1 MTLTVPCLFGLES
14 LVADE
19 MRRLDLKNVRAEN
32 GRVHC
37 EGTLADIARLNI
49 NLRCGA
55 RVLMELGSF
64 PARDFEALFQGVYAL
79 PWEDYIPRDGEFPV
93 KGYSLNS
100 QLHSVPACQSIVKKA
115 SAKRL
120 GEKYGVETLP
130 ESGSRYQ
137 IQFSIIK
144 DVATLYLDTSGEG
157 LYKRGYRAKNMGAP
171 LRETLAAALVPL
183 SRYRGKD
190 PFCDPFCGSGTIP
203 IEAALIAKN
212 RAPGLDRSF
221 AAQKWKNM
229 DSKLWLEAGERPEHA
244 VALCAVIA
252 EIRQR
257 NIPAQRP
264 HGTEEGGG
272 GLVGR
277 HAERLL
283 RRPPRLPAGYAVCLH
298 AVRPDRIAEQPQGV
312 QRQPDV
318 GCTPDLPGQAQGAV
332 PAQVG
337 QGKQQSRNELTAD
350 VAGKAEGI
358 RMQTAP
364 HRDACFRPCEEH
376 TLRPAD
382 VLIHGQR
389 ACK

>member
-100 QLHSVPACQSIVKKA
+100 QLHSVPACQSIMKKA

-171 LRETLAAALVPL
+171 LRETLAAALVTL

-203 IEAALIAKN
+203 IEAALIARN
-212 RAPGLDRSF
+212 RAPGLNRAFDAEQWGFVPGNSWQQAKDEARDREFHGSYDIWGGDVDP
-221 AAQKWKNM
+221 Q
-229 DSKLWLEAGERPEHA
+229 A
-244 VALCAVIA
+244 VAIA
-252 EIRQR
+252 RSNAHKAGVAEDIRFEVADMRTFHRDSPYGQLVTNPPYGQR
-257 NIPAQRP
+257 LMEKQEA
-264 HGTEEGGG
+264 EELYREFGK
-272 GLVGR
+272 VWR
-277 HAERLL
+277 
-283 RRPPRLPAGYAVCLH
+283 RLPEGWRTLVLSSHTEFERTFGQQAAKKRKLYNGMIKC
-298 AVRPDRIAEQPQGV
+298 
-312 QRQPDV
+312 DV
-318 GCTPDLPGQAQGAV
+318 FMYGNKV
-332 PAQVG
+332 
-337 QGKQQSRNELTAD
+337 
-350 VAGKAEGI
+350 
-358 RMQTAP
+358 
-364 HRDACFRPCEEH
+364 
-376 TLRPAD
+376 
-382 VLIHGQR
+382 
-389 ACK
+389 

>member
-79 PWEDYIPRDGEFPV
+79 PWENYIPRDGEFPV

-171 LRETLAAALVPL
+171 LRETLAAALVTL

-190 PFCDPFCGSGTIP
+190 PFCDPFCGSEYG
-203 IEAALIAKN
+203 
-212 RAPGLDRSF
+212 
-221 AAQKWKNM
+221 Q
-229 DSKLWLEAGERPEHA
+229 
-244 VALCAVIA
+244 
-252 EIRQR
+252 
-257 NIPAQRP
+257 
-264 HGTEEGGG
+264 
-272 GLVGR
+272 LVTNPPYG
-277 HAERLL
+277 ERLL
-283 RRPPRLPAGYAVCLH
+283 EKKE
-298 AVRPDRIAEQPQGV
+298 AEDLYRMFGAAL
-312 QRQPDV
+312 R
-318 GCTPDLPGQAQGAV
+318 DLPPKWRV
-332 PAQVG
+332 LVL
-337 QGKQQSRNELTAD
+337 SSHTEFER
-350 VAGKAEGI
+350 
-358 RMQTAP
+358 
-364 HRDACFRPCEEH
+364 CFG
-376 TLRPAD
+376 RPAD
-382 VLIHGQR
+382 KKRKLYNGMIKCDAFMYGR
-389 ACK
+389 

>member
-1 MTLTVPCLFGLES
+1 MVQ
-14 LVADE
+14 
-19 MRRLDLKNVRAEN
+19 RRYHQQD
-32 GRVHC
+32 
-37 EGTLADIARLNI
+37 
-49 NLRCGA
+49 
-55 RVLMELGSF
+55 
-64 PARDFEALFQGVYAL
+64 
-79 PWEDYIPRDGEFPV
+79 
-93 KGYSLNS
+93 
-100 QLHSVPACQSIVKKA
+100 
-115 SAKRL
+115 
-120 GEKYGVETLP
+120 
-130 ESGSRYQ
+130 
-137 IQFSIIK
+137 
-144 DVATLYLDTSGEG
+144 
-157 LYKRGYRAKNMGAP
+157 
-171 LRETLAAALVPL
+171 
-183 SRYRGKD
+183 RGKIRAVRHGQ
-190 PFCDPFCGSGTIP
+190 P
-203 IEAALIAKN
+203 ALL
-212 RAPGLDRSF
+212 P
-221 AAQKWKNM
+221 AQA
-229 DSKLWLEAGERPEHA
+229 LHVRPEHA

-283 RRPPRLPAGYAVCLH
+283 RRPPCLPAGYAVCLH

-318 GCTPDLPGQAQGAV
+318 GRAPDLPGQAQGAV

-337 QGKQQSRNELTAD
+337 QGKQQSRNKLTAD

-389 ACK
+389 ACKEARCARKGHPCARRLQQGERE

>member
-157 LYKRGYRAKNMGAP
+157 LYKRGYRAQNMGAP
-171 LRETLAAALVPL
+171 LRETLAAALVTL

-221 AAQKWKNM
+221 DAQRWAFLSQRGWLHAAEEAM
-229 DSKLWLEAGERPEHA
+229 DKEFHGKYDIWGGDIDPRAIEIARSNAMKAGVEDCIRFEVADMRDFRRDSQYGQLVTNPPYGERLMDRA
-244 VALCAVIA
+244 AA
-252 EIRQR
+252 ETLYRELGRVWQHLPDGWR
-257 NIPAQRP
+257 TLVLSS
-264 HGTEEGGG
+264 HTEF
-272 GLVGR
+272 
-277 HAERLL
+277 ERTF
-283 RRPPRLPAGYAVCLH
+283 G
-298 AVRPDRIAEQPQGV
+298 
-312 QRQPDV
+312 
-318 GCTPDLPGQAQGAV
+318 
-332 PAQVG
+332 
-337 QGKQQSRNELTAD
+337 
-350 VAGKAEGI
+350 
-358 RMQTAP
+358 
-364 HRDACFRPCEEH
+364 
-376 TLRPAD
+376 RPAD
-382 VLIHGQR
+382 KKRKLYNGMLKCDLFMYGNV
-389 ACK
+389 